1 MLCPRRL
8 PEVLRV
14 LIAEM
19 DRTVAWRLGLTL
31 ALVVA
36 GGLLSGLA
44 PLALKGLVDEVASP
58 TDAQHRTE
66 VVSTL
71 AFGVLYLFSLCGG
84 RLLAEIRPLVAS
96 TAEQRLFGRLRQRF
110 FAHLLGLR
118 LAFHLERRTGALVQ
132 TLQQAT
138 TGYQLI
144 VIHLVDSVVPVL
156 VEVATVVLVLIHLGQ
171 STLMATFASTAIA
184 YVAVF
189 AFGTAGLRGRA
200 KDVSDASLNAHAT
213 LTDSLLNCETLK
225 CFNAEPA
232 ARERLSKDSD
242 ELERRWLS
250 LYRQRTRMGLAQTA
264 TFTVSTVVSLWLA
277 ADAVAHGTLSIGGFV
292 LANVYMLQIVRPLEM
307 LGVAVRDLSQAVAF
321 IRPLLDVLQ
330 QPTEAS
336 PDDLPGPARA
346 SDRHPHCDG
355 FMPNEA
361 SSIASRSSGPSIS
374 FSGVDFRYGNGR
386 DVLKDLDLDIDAGR
400 NVAIVGASG
409 SGKSSLA
416 RLLLRLFDPT
426 AGRILL
432 DQTPAD
438 EIPITGLRD
447 MIGLVPQDVALFND
461 TIAANI
467 GIGRSGAQRPD
478 IERAARI
485 ALLHDFISQLPAGY
499 DTPVGERGL
508 KLSGGERQRIA
519 IARAILRCP
528 RIYVFDEATSMLDSH
543 TEAAILRSVRK
554 AADGCTTI
562 TIAHRLSTARDA
574 DEIVVL
580 EDGRISER
588 GVHAVLLASDG
599 AYARLWRAQ
608 QRGDLA

>member
-44 PLALKGLVDEVASP
+44 PLALKGLVDAVASP
-58 TDAQHRTE
+58 TDAHHRTE

-84 RLLAEIRPLVAS
+84 RLLAEIRPLVVS

-144 VIHLVDSVVPVL
+144 VVHLVDSVVPVL

-171 STLMATFASTAIA
+171 SALMATFASTAIA

-189 AFGTAGLRGRA
+189 ALGTAGLRGRA

-213 LTDSLLNCETLK
+213 LTDGLLNCETIK
-225 CFNAEPA
+225 CFNGEPA
-232 ARERLSKDSD
+232 ARERLSQVSD
-242 ELERRWLS
+242 ELERRWLR

-264 TFTVSTVVSLWLA
+264 TFTVSTIVSLWLA

-330 QPTEAS
+330 QPTEGS
-336 PDDLPGPARA
+336 PDDQPDPVKA
-346 SDRHPHCDG
+346 SDRHPLS
-355 FMPNEA
+355 NESTLAAA
-361 SSIASRSSGPSIS
+361 SSIATPIGPSIR
-374 FSGVDFRYGNGR
+374 FSGVDFRYGDGR

-432 DQTPAD
+432 DRTPAD
-438 EIPITGLRD
+438 EIPITELRD

-467 GIGRSGAQRPD
+467 GIGRSGAHRPD

-485 ALLHDFISQLPAGY
+485 ALLHDFVSQLPAGY

-588 GVHAVLLASDG
+588 GAHAVLLASDG